1 MSQNQ
6 HCQVRKNYRNNF
18 QVSISN
24 KEIESQLYTK
34 RAINMIQI
42 YISFLHICVREQSL
56 ANSARQ
62 LALVFNQGVSL
73 I

>member
-42 YISFLHICVREQSL
+42 YISFLHICVHEHSL

-62 LALVFNQGVSL
+62 LPLVFNQGVSL
-73 I
+73 V